1 MAVVV
6 LLLLDLLVL
15 TRKIDL
21 VQDKLYFVE
30 FLTQSEAV
38 VERSVVEMMMM
49 KMKVLLLDSIGMM
62 MDVVVH

>member
-1 MAVVV
+1 M

-38 VERSVVEMMMM
+38 VERSVVEMMM